1 VAPAVTARRI
11 TRPTEADHVA
21 WGWRGLDRND
31 PRRHALAIGVHVLG
45 GGLSSRLFQTVR
57 EERGLAYSVFSSM
70 AAYSD
75 AGVVSVYAGTAP
87 ERSDELKRVV
97 AHEVGE
103 VAVHGITDAELSIA
117 RDGFEGSLLLG
128 LEGSGSRMSRLGA
141 SQSLLGRVVPLDE
154 YVEILRAVT
163 LDEVNTVLAEVLA
176 PDAVVAEVGP
186 TA

>member
-1 VAPAVTARRI
+1 
-11 TRPTEADHVA
+11 
-21 WGWRGLDRND
+21 
-31 PRRHALAIGVHVLG
+31 
-45 GGLSSRLFQTVR
+45 
-57 EERGLAYSVFSSM
+57 
-70 AAYSD
+70 
-75 AGVVSVYAGTAP
+75 
-87 ERSDELKRVV
+87 
-97 AHEVGE
+97 
-103 VAVHGITDAELSIA
+103 
-117 RDGFEGSLLLG
+117 LLG